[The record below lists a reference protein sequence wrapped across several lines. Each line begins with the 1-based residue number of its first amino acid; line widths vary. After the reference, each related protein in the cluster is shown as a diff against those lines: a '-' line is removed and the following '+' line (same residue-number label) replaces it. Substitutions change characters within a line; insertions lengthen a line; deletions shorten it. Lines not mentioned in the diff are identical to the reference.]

1 MKKIIKGKVVKPL
14 STVLI
19 AGAVAMFGSTL
30 FCTSRMLID
39 SIEYKKIESDFAES
53 DILKRSKA
61 EDKLL
66 YYNQYT
72 SGIINAREFEQK
84 CNYLETTDYKN
95 SVYKEYNSDKYAKL
109 EDADNGIK
117 ANGLGAVISILST
130 SILGYAGLSEIN
142 RDTEEQRSESDTKE
156 RY

>member
-30 FCTSRMLID
+30 FCTGRMLND
-39 SIEYKKIESDFAES
+39 SVEYKKIETDFS
-53 DILKRSKA
+53 QSGILKKSKA
-61 EDKLL
+61 EDKLH
-66 YYNQYT
+66 YYNQYK
-72 SGIINAREFEQK
+72 SGEISAKEFEQK
-84 CNYLETTDYKN
+84 CNHMETTDYKN
-95 SVYKEYNSDKYAKL
+95 SVYKEYDSEKYAKL
-109 EDADNGIK
+109 EDADNGRK

-142 RDTEEQRSESDTKE
+142 RDTEEQDSDSDTKE